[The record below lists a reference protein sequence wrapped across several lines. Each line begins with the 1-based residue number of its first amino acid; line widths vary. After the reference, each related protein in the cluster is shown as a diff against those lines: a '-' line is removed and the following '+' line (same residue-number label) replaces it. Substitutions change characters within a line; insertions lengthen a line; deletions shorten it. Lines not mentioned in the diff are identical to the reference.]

1 MIKVEF
7 TGLRDRLMT
16 LDRLEREQLPFAAAL
31 ALTRTAQAVAG
42 ALRDEI
48 AVSFDRPTRA
58 TLNSPFIE
66 PATKDKLT
74 AKVWINDGRVSEY
87 RQQQA
92 RLTGGAV
99 SKWGEG
105 RAAIRWLEPQIY
117 GGGRNHKGIER
128 VLQRRGVIGPGQFVM
143 PGEGAPLDQHG
154 NIKRGQLT
162 RILSGAKLWGEEG
175 FTANRTDSKRS
186 RAKRGERYFVMRRGR
201 EAIGVAERKRYG
213 QGSRNAVQMVLVF
226 GRSPQY
232 TKRLDFFEVAN
243 SVASDALPIEFEKA
257 LAQAIATR
265 RR

>member
-7 TGLRDRLMT
+7 TGLRERLMT

-31 ALTRTAQAVAG
+31 ALTRTAQTVAG
-42 ALRDEI
+42 AIRDEM

-66 PATKDKLT
+66 PATKDKMT

-92 RLTGGAV
+92 RLTGTAE
-99 SKWGEG
+99 SKWGSD
-105 RAAIRWLEPQIY
+105 RSAIRWLEPQIY

-143 PGEGAPLDQHG
+143 PGEAAPLDQYG

-162 RILSGAKLWGEEG
+162 KILSGAKLWSEEG
-175 FTANRTDSKRS
+175 YNANRTDSDRS
-186 RAKRGERYFVMRRGR
+186 RAKRGERYFVIRRGR

-213 QGSRNAVQMVLVF
+213 KGSRNSIAMVLVF
-226 GRSPQY
+226 GRSPSY
-232 TKRLDFFEVAN
+232 TKRLDFFGVASKVAN
-243 SVASDALPIEFEKA
+243 DTLPIEFEKA